1 VYGVTSDVF
10 ITFVFDSRPLSLFFV
25 DFIAL
30 SHFAEV
36 IINDGPVR
44 PQEEVTCEAGDC
56 LELKMLVTNSL
67 EKVLG
72 RLTLSVQFYQ
82 DYENGTVNYRME
94 TRLATAGATK

>member
-10 ITFVFDSRPLSLFFV
+10 ITFVFDSRPLSFFLL
-25 DFIAL
+25 IL
-30 SHFAEV
+30 LHFAEV